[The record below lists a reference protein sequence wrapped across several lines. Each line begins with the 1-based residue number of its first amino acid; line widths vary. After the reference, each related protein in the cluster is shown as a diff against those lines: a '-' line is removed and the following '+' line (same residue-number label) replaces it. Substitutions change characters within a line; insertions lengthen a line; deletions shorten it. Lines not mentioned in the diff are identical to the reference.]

1 MPKVSMS
8 KATAA
13 IVSLLVVA
21 SVFVF
26 SHWISARLAANS
38 IASAVFLFLVL
49 VVTIAGMGSR
59 QGRRPRTSGKR
70 RMRYG
75 GPALLVL
82 LGCGSSWASFSLTFQ
97 GLVQTLNTGGGITLI
112 SPSGI
117 VVDTEGVVYVADT
130 GNSRI
135 VEVNA
140 QGVASVL
147 TITGLG
153 TALSSPNGIAID
165 GSGNLYVAD
174 TGNSR
179 VVEITAAGAGSVIST
194 GGVTLASPK
203 GVALD
208 QSGDLFI
215 ADTANN
221 RIVEVTSGGS
231 AAALTITVSS
241 GSATLNTP
249 IGLAVGVTGN
259 LYIADSGN
267 NRIVTVAAGSTTGVV
282 ASILGGVTLSAP
294 KAVTVDRMGN
304 VFIADTGHSRIAE
317 IDTSSNGTVLYTD
330 SVTLSAPLGVA
341 LDVFGTVYIADTGDS
356 QALVVDPPV
365 NADLVVGNPSY
376 SLNKTAVGFG
386 HVQLGSSTAVT
397 LTLPFTTSGSGGLG
411 AVKVFT
417 SGQQSLDFTSGTDT
431 TCNGSTGPSTEC
443 SVEVMFLPTA
453 PGLRNGAVVLYD
465 TDLNP
470 ILTVPLYAW
479 ADAPLAALSP
489 SPGSVISTGGVTLS
503 FPFQVALDGAGNMY
517 VANDGGNVV
526 RIPAGGGAATV
537 VTLPT
542 GEEVDGV
549 AIDGAG
555 NLFVSDHL
563 NNRILVV
570 TPAGVLSTLS
580 ITGLSGLRPPRN
592 TGF

>member
-1 MPKVSMS
+1 
-8 KATAA
+8 
-13 IVSLLVVA
+13 
-21 SVFVF
+21 
-26 SHWISARLAANS
+26 
-38 IASAVFLFLVL
+38 
-49 VVTIAGMGSR
+49 
-59 QGRRPRTSGKR
+59 
-70 RMRYG
+70 
-75 GPALLVL
+75 
-82 LGCGSSWASFSLTFQ
+82 
-97 GLVQTLNTGGGITLI
+97 
-112 SPSGI
+112 
-117 VVDTEGVVYVADT
+117 
-130 GNSRI
+130 
-135 VEVNA
+135 
-140 QGVASVL
+140 
-147 TITGLG
+147 
-153 TALSSPNGIAID
+153 
-165 GSGNLYVAD
+165 
-174 TGNSR
+174 
-179 VVEITAAGAGSVIST
+179 
-194 GGVTLASPK
+194 
-203 GVALD
+203 
-208 QSGDLFI
+208 
-215 ADTANN
+215 
-221 RIVEVTSGGS
+221 
-231 AAALTITVSS
+231 
-241 GSATLNTP
+241 
-249 IGLAVGVTGN
+249 
-259 LYIADSGN
+259 
-267 NRIVTVAAGSTTGVV
+267 
-282 ASILGGVTLSAP
+282 
-294 KAVTVDRMGN
+294 
-304 VFIADTGHSRIAE
+304 
-317 IDTSSNGTVLYTD
+317 
-330 SVTLSAPLGVA
+330 
-341 LDVFGTVYIADTGDS
+341 
-356 QALVVDPPV
+356 
-365 NADLVVGNPSY
+365 
-376 SLNKTAVGFG
+376 
-386 HVQLGSSTAVT
+386 
-397 LTLPFTTSGSGGLG
+397 LG